1 MLREI
6 LQVGDERLRKKCEPI
21 ARFYEELS
29 VLLDDMKQTLK
40 KEQGAGLAAPQ
51 IGVLKRVVV
60 VDVDEGYF
68 EFVNP
73 VFVWQKGEQR
83 GAEGCLSVR
92 KKYGVVTR
100 PEKVK
105 IVFYDRKGDKFSL
118 VARGFFARAICHE
131 LDHLDGVLYIDKA
144 EDVRAEEEE

>member
-1 MLREI
+1 M
-6 LQVGDERLRKKCEPI
+6 
-21 ARFYEELS
+21 
-29 VLLDDMKQTLK
+29 
-40 KEQGAGLAAPQ
+40 
-51 IGVLKRVVV
+51 
-60 VDVDEGYF
+60 
-68 EFVNP
+68 
-73 VFVWQKGEQR
+73 
-83 GAEGCLSVR
+83 R

>member
-21 ARFYEELS
+21 ARFDEELS

-83 GAEGCLSVR
+83 GAEG
-92 KKYGVVTR
+92 
-100 PEKVK
+100 
-105 IVFYDRKGDKFSL
+105 
-118 VARGFFARAICHE
+118 
-131 LDHLDGVLYIDKA
+131 
-144 EDVRAEEEE
+144 